1 MAALTFCQAN
11 INMEKN
17 LRVHNLLLIHLIRLC
32 QKYKKKRNIFDSLT
46 NIK

>member
-1 MAALTFCQAN
+1 MAALTNCQAN

-17 LRVHNLLLIHLIRLC
+17 LHVHKLLLIHLIRLC